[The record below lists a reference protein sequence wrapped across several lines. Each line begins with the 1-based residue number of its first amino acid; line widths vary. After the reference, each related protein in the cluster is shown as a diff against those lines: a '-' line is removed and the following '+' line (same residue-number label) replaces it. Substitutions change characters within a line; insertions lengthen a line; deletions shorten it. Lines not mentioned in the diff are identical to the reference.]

1 MPPAGAYTDVDAHTI
16 IPTAQAARFGRT
28 AMTEQ
33 ENKKPAKPHSIQLAE
48 HRLLTV
54 TGVKSVPTF
63 TDKLI
68 EIELEGESL
77 TVTGHDLV
85 VKGLDLDGGRLAA
98 SGYVTSMRYSTAPAP
113 SSVIK
118 RIFK

>member
-1 MPPAGAYTDVDAHTI
+1 MQETRSE
-16 IPTAQAARFGRT
+16 QK
-28 AMTEQ
+28 TE
-33 ENKKPAKPHSIQLAE
+33 KTKGPHSLRLDE

-54 TGVKSVPTF
+54 TGVKAVPTF
-63 TDKLI
+63 TAKLI

-77 TVTGHDLV
+77 TVTGHDLT
-85 VKGLDLDGGRLAA
+85 VKGLDLDTGRLGA

-113 SSVIK
+113 SSIIK